1 MLSADSH
8 RSTKEIAKP
17 RSFVVDFDAE
27 KGKRPRIKEGKPQ
40 PDQHRV
46 AIKLARKVQ
55 LSTIREYL
63 EGRADFDKGILEG
76 ISKFI
81 TAPHEAPLTLFRLP

>member
-8 RSTKEIAKP
+8 RSTKEVVKHH
-17 RSFVVDFDAE
+17 SFVVDFDAE
-27 KGKRPRIKEGKPQ
+27 KGKRPRVKDGKPQ

-46 AIKLARKVQ
+46 AIKLAKKVQ
-55 LSTIREYL
+55 LSTVREYL
-63 EGRADFDKGILEG
+63 EGKADFDKGILEA